1 VLKELSGRDVR
12 AGAGLQLAFDQVVL
26 AVNSTASADDLYL
39 APGWI
44 DLQVNGFAG
53 VDYNA
58 PGTPHDEIARSIEVM
73 FSTGVTRFYPTV
85 ITGGPDEMRG
95 ALANLAAAR
104 ETLPAGEAMDGLHV
118 EGPHISAEEGP
129 RGAHPVQWVRPPD
142 VDEFHRWQEAA
153 RGHVRLVTLSPE
165 WPEAPAYIEALVDE
179 GVVVAIGHT
188 SATSAQIADAVS
200 AGATMSTHL
209 GNGSHNVL
217 RRHPNYIWDQLAE
230 DRLTASFIADGIHV
244 PPAFLKAAIRAK
256 QIGRSVLVTDAST
269 PAGSPPGRYQLGA
282 QELELTADGR
292 VVLAGQDRLAGSAL
306 RMDDAVANAIRFAG
320 VSLPDAVTMATTN
333 AARAG
338 RVPGRHI
345 GLAGGERA
353 DFVRFHFDPSTGE
366 VRIQETYLSGRCV
379 FHRSHAAV
387 VGSFA

>member
-1 VLKELSGRDVR
+1 MLKELSGRDVR
-12 AGAGLQLAFDQVVL
+12 AGAGLEVAFDQVVL
-26 AVNSTASADDLYL
+26 RVNSTASPDALYL

-104 ETLPAGEAMDGLHV
+104 ETLPAGEAMDGFHV

-129 RGAHPVQWVRPPD
+129 RGAHPARWVRPPD
-142 VDEFHRWQEAA
+142 VDEFRRWQEAA

-165 WPEAPAYIEALVDE
+165 WPDASSYIEALVGE

-188 SATSAQIADAVS
+188 GATAVQIAAAVS
-200 AGATMSTHL
+200 AGATMATHL
-209 GNGSHNVL
+209 GNGSHHVL

-244 PPAFLKAAIRAK
+244 PPAFLKAALRAK
-256 QIGRSVLVTDAST
+256 EVGRSVLVTDAST

-282 QELELTADGR
+282 QELELTVDGR

-306 RMDDAVANAIRFAG
+306 RMDAAVANAIRFGG

-338 RVPGRHI
+338 RVPGRQL

-353 DFVRFHFDPSTGE
+353 DFVRFRFDPEAGD
-366 VRIQETYLSGRCV
+366 VRIEETYLSGRRV
-379 FHRSHAAV
+379 FRRGDAA
-387 VGSFA
+387 

>member
-1 VLKELSGRDVR
+1 M
-12 AGAGLQLAFDQVVL
+12 LQLAFDQVVL

-58 PGTPHDEIARSIEVM
+58 PGTPHDEIARSLEAM

-85 ITGGPDEMRG
+85 ITGGPDEMQG

-165 WPEAPAYIEALVDE
+165 WPEAPAYIEALVGE

-256 QIGRSVLVTDAST
+256 EVGRSVLVTDAST

-333 AARAG
+333 AARVG
-338 RVPGRHI
+338 RVPGRRI

-353 DFVRFHFDPSTGE
+353 DFVRFHFDPSTGQ
-366 VRIQETYLSGRCV
+366 VRIEETYLGGRCV
-379 FHRSHAAV
+379 FRRAHAA
-387 VGSFA
+387 

>member
-1 VLKELSGRDVR
+1 VGPVLKELSGRDVR
-12 AGAGLQLAFDQVVL
+12 AGAGLQVAFDQVVL
-26 AVNSTASADDLYL
+26 TVTPTASPDDLYL

-58 PGTPHDEIARSIEVM
+58 PGTAHDEIARSLAAL

-85 ITGGPDEMRG
+85 ITGAPDEMRG

-104 ETLPAGEAMDGLHV
+104 EAVPAGEAMDGFHV

-142 VDEFHRWQEAA
+142 VDEFRRWQEAA

-165 WPEAPAYIEALVDE
+165 WPGASAYIEALVRE

-209 GNGSHNVL
+209 GNGSHSVL

-256 QIGRSVLVTDAST
+256 EIGRSVLVTDAST
-269 PAGSPPGRYQLGA
+269 PAGSPPGLYRLGA

-292 VVLAGQDRLAGSAL
+292 VVLAGLDRLAGSAL
-306 RMDDAVANAIRFAG
+306 RMDDAVANAIRLAG

-333 AARAG
+333 AARVG
-338 RVPGRHI
+338 RVPGRQI
-345 GLAGGERA
+345 GLAGAERA
-353 DFVRFHFDPSTGE
+353 DFVRFRFDPATGA
-366 VRIQETYLSGRCV
+366 VRIDETYLSGRCV
-379 FHRSHAAV
+379 FRRGHAA
-387 VGSFA
+387 